1 MAKITAFAFLLWASA
16 SALLAQVPS
25 AMASQA
31 SQAYEQGRYA
41 EAAKLYALMASSGH
55 DGAEVQFDL
64 GNSFLKGGDVA
75 RAIVAYRRA
84 LLFDSKM
91 KAAMTNLAT
100 ARRLLPAKAVAW
112 QPPPWEAAIT
122 SVGTNVFTVI
132 TLFLA
137 FAGNVLLWI
146 ALFLG
151 PGKARRS
158 LAAVMTGLFIAAAV
172 SGGCLYYAVRV
183 APMHQP
189 VVIVSPAKVTEKA
202 ANEGAELATLP
213 PGSEVVRVASAGEWS
228 LLMWGEGSGWT
239 ESSNLEAP

>member
-1 MAKITAFAFLLWASA
+1 MRKLTVFAFLVSA
-16 SALLAQVPS
+16 AVLAPLAQAPP
-25 AMASQA
+25 AMAAQA
-31 SQAYEQGRYA
+31 RQAYEQGRYA
-41 EAAKLYALMASSGH
+41 EASKLYALMAQTGY

-84 LLFDSKM
+84 LQFDSKM
-91 KAAMTNLAT
+91 EPAASNLAT

-122 SVGTNVFTVI
+122 SVGANVFSLL
-132 TLFLA
+132 TLLLA
-137 FAGNVLLWI
+137 FAGNLFLWI
-146 ALFLG
+146 ILFLG
-151 PGKARRS
+151 PGGTRRT
-158 LAAVMTGLFIAAAV
+158 LAAIMTGLFIAAAI

-189 VVIVSPAKVTEKA
+189 VVVVSPARVTEKA

-213 PGSEVVRVASAGEWS
+213 PGSEVVRVASAGDWS
-228 LLMWGEGSGWT
+228 LLMWGEGRGWT
-239 ESSNLEAP
+239 ESANLEAP